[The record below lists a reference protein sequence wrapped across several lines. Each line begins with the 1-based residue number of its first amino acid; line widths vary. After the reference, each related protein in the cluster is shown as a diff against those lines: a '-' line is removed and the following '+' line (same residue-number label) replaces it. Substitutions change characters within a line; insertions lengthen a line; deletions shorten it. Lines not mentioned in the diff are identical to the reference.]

1 MSTKSLVAFAV
12 GTALFTLAPL
22 FDPILPDD
30 RPDAGLPVWIALV
43 GAVAVGA
50 LVVLIAGSE
59 ARRAWL
65 LAVAGAFV
73 ASLLSLVHVAAP
85 GPPLLP
91 DDFGVAYATFN
102 VLYFF
107 ALTGPLAA
115 VGGLVA
121 GLALALV
128 PPLRL
133 RHTPRS
139 GRG

>member
-1 MSTKSLVAFAV
+1 MSTRSLLAFAV

-30 RPDAGLPVWIALV
+30 RPDAGLPVWIALA
-43 GAVAVGA
+43 GAVAVGV

-65 LAVAGAFV
+65 LAVASAFV

-91 DDFGVAYATFN
+91 SDFGVAYTASN

-115 VGGLVA
+115 VGGLLA
-121 GLALALV
+121 GAALALV
-128 PPLRL
+128 SNLRL
-133 RHTPRS
+133 RHPYR
-139 GRG
+139 

>member
-1 MSTKSLVAFAV
+1 MSTKRLLAFAV

-30 RPDAGLPVWIALV
+30 RPDAVLPVWSALV
-43 GAVAVGA
+43 GAVAVGV

-65 LAVAGAFV
+65 LAVASAFV

-91 DDFGVAYATFN
+91 SDFGVAYAASN

-115 VGGLVA
+115 VGGLLA
-121 GLALALV
+121 GAALTLV
-128 PPLRL
+128 PNLRV
-133 RHTPRS
+133 RHPHR
-139 GRG
+139 